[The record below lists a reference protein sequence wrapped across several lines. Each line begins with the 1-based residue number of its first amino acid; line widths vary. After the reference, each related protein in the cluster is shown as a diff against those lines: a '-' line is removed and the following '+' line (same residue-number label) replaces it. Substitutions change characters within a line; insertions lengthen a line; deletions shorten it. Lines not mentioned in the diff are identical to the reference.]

1 MPRRNPS
8 RRREDDLAK
17 LVMAVVLAPVVA
29 AKATRPTQP
38 VIVHPVCHPAQTAAV
53 AESVQTAMDEMLRK
67 RRAERSGRS

>member
-1 MPRRNPS
+1 LPQCS
-8 RRREDDLAK
+8 TK
-17 LVMAVVLAPVVA
+17 ITAVKEAET

-38 VIVHPVCHPAQTAAV
+38 VIVQPVCRPAQTAAV